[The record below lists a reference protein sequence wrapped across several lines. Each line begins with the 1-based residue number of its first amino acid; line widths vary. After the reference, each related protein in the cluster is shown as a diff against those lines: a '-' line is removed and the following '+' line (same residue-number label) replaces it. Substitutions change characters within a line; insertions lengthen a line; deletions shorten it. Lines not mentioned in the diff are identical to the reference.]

1 VTQKFP
7 REEIFGLT
15 AQRRR
20 ASSSIGANLAE
31 DCGRKSVPEFRRFI
45 HLAMGSAS
53 ELEHHLLLARDLQ
66 YLQIEEFE
74 KLKNQIAEIGKMLKS
89 LSVKGRGKSAGYN

>member
-1 VTQKFP
+1 
-7 REEIFGLT
+7 
-15 AQRRR
+15 
-20 ASSSIGANLAE
+20 
-31 DCGRKSVPEFRRFI
+31 
-45 HLAMGSAS
+45 
-53 ELEHHLLLARDLQ
+53 LLARDLQ